1 MNRKTVS
8 TTYTLI
14 WNKTKEDYRSE
25 YINEVTIPLYR
36 YKLTNNAQVKI
47 YFLGNVFYFF
57 NDLRI
62 LK

>member
-36 YKLTNNAQVKI
+36 YKLPNNAQVKI
-47 YFLGNVFYFF
+47 YFLGNVFYCF